1 MTGVL
6 EGKVAWVTGAARGIG
21 KAIAHS
27 LAEQKAD
34 VALSDIEGEAVKAV
48 AAELASTFGVKAIS
62 AQLNVLDADGIEG
75 FVNRIASELGGLH
88 ILVNNAG
95 ITRDGLLVRMREEDW
110 DSVLDVNLKGV
121 FLCTRAAA
129 KVMMRARFGKIVN
142 IASVVGITGNP
153 GQANYAASKAGIIG
167 FTKSVAKEFASRGI
181 RVNAV
186 APGYIETDM
195 TQGLSAEAKNE
206 FLKKIPLGTLGQ
218 SEDVARVVTFLVSP
232 AADYITGQ
240 VISVNGGLQM

>member
-1 MTGVL
+1 
-6 EGKVAWVTGAARGIG
+6 
-21 KAIAHS
+21 
-27 LAEQKAD
+27 
-34 VALSDIEGEAVKAV
+34 
-48 AAELASTFGVKAIS
+48 
-62 AQLNVLDADGIEG
+62 
-75 FVNRIASELGGLH
+75 LGGLH

-110 DSVLDVNLKGV
+110 DSVLNVNLKGA

-129 KVMMRARFGKIVN
+129 KWMMRARFGKIIN
-142 IASVVGITGNP
+142 IASVVGITGNA

-167 FTKSVAKEFASRGI
+167 FTKSIAKELAARGI

-195 TQGLSAEAKNE
+195 TQAMTAEAKNE
-206 FLKKIPLGTLGQ
+206 FFRQIPLGISGQ
-218 SEDVARVVTFLVSP
+218 PEDVAGVVTFLASP

>member
-34 VALSDIEGEAVKAV
+34 VALSDIEEDGVKAV
-48 AAELASTFGVKAIS
+48 AAELARTFGVRAIS
-62 AQLNVLDADGIEG
+62 VRLNVLDADGIEG

>member
-1 MTGVL
+1 MTGIL
-6 EGKVAWVTGAARGIG
+6 EGQVAWVTGAARGIG

-27 LAEQKAD
+27 LAEQKAN
-34 VALSDIEGEAVKAV
+34 VALSDIEGEAVKSV
-48 AAELASTFGVKAIS
+48 ATELASALGVKAIS
-62 AQLNVLDADGIEG
+62 AKLNVLDADGVEE
-75 FVNRIASELGGLH
+75 FVNRITIELGGLH
-88 ILVNNAG
+88 LLVNNAG
-95 ITRDGLLVRMREEDW
+95 IARDSLLVRMREEDW

-153 GQANYAASKAGIIG
+153 GQANYAASKAGLIG
-167 FTKSVAKEFASRGI
+167 LTKSVAQELAPRGI

-186 APGYIETDM
+186 APGYVETDM
-195 TQGLSAEAKNE
+195 TQGLSAEVKNE
-206 FLKKIPLGTLGQ
+206 FLKRIPLGILGQ
-218 SEDVARVVTFLVSP
+218 PEDIARVVTFLVSP

>member
-1 MTGVL
+1 VTGVL

>member
-34 VALSDIEGEAVKAV
+34 IALSDIEGEAVKAV
-48 AAELASTFGVKAIS
+48 AAELARTFGVRAIS
-62 AQLNVLDADGIEG
+62 VRLNVLDADGIEG

>member
-1 MTGVL
+1 VTGVL

-34 VALSDIEGEAVKAV
+34 VALSDIEEDGVKAV
-48 AAELASTFGVKAIS
+48 AAELARTFGVRAIS
-62 AQLNVLDADGIEG
+62 VRLNVLDADGIEG

-218 SEDVARVVTFLVSP
+218 SEDVARVVTFLASP

-240 VISVNGGLQM
+240 VVCVDGGLQM